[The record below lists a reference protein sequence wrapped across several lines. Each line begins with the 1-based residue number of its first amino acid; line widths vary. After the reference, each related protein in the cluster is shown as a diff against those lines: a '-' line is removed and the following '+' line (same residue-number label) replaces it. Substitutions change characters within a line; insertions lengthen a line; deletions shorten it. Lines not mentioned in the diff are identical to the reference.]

1 MKQENRN
8 GQCNNE
14 KNTTGMVSVKM
25 KQHNRN
31 GQCKNETREQEWS
44 V

>member
-1 MKQENRN
+1 MKQHNRN

-14 KNTTGMVSVKM
+14 QQDK
-25 KQHNRN
+25 N

-44 V
+44 VNETRE